1 MNLRRL
7 GYFVVLA
14 EELHFGRAAATL
26 NMAQPPLSQQIRRLE
41 AELGVALFKRTTRHV
56 ELTSAGRLLYPQAQH
71 LLGEAESLE
80 RIMDECR
87 TGGRGLLRLGF
98 VDSSSYEVM
107 PRLLREYRQRW
118 PDVTFELHTM
128 SSERQRGALLAGEL
142 DLGIARSV
150 GPSPKLHVTTMLEEP
165 LFVAMDARHHLA
177 RASSVD
183 LAELLGC
190 AFVGFDRSVSPGLHA
205 ELEELLGVAGVGY
218 DPDIEAEEYT
228 TVLGLVAAG
237 EGVAVV
243 PAVVRTFQPPD
254 LVYVPIR
261 NPEATMRLLML
272 SRSDEELL
280 VVGHALEL
288 ASELFTTG
296 R

>member
-1 MNLRRL
+1 VNLRRL

-41 AELGVALFKRTTRHV
+41 AELGVALFERTTRRV

-71 LLGEAESLE
+71 LLAQAHSLE

-128 SSERQRGALLAGEL
+128 SSERQRLALLAGDL

-150 GPSPKLHVTTMLEEP
+150 RASPELRSTTMLEEP
-165 LFVAMDARHHLA
+165 LFVAIDAGHRLA
-177 RASSVD
+177 KAKSV
-183 LAELLGC
+183 AGC
-190 AFVGFDRSVSPGLHA
+190 AFVGFDRTASPGLHA
-205 ELEELLGVAGVGY
+205 ELEELLRQARVDYNPG
-218 DPDIEAEEYT
+218 IEAEEYT
-228 TVLGLVAAG
+228 TILGLVAAG

-261 NPEATMRLLML
+261 DPEATMRLLML

-280 VVGHALEL
+280 VVEQALDL
-288 ASELFTTG
+288 AAELFATS